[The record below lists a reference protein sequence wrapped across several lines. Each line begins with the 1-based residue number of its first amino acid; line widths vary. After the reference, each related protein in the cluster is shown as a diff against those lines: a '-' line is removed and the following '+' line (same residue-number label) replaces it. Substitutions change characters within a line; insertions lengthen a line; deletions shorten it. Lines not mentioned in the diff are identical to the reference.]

1 MLEAG
6 HDPELD
12 GGVKVYH
19 YAKCSTCRDALKF
32 LDGRGVKYTA
42 VEIEKTPPSKPE
54 LKRMLGFYEGNM
66 RRLFNTSGLVY
77 KEMGLKDKL
86 PLLTESEALDL
97 LSKHGKLVK
106 RPFVLGDDFG
116 LVGFSEKDWDNKF

>member
-1 MLEAG
+1 MLEAD
-6 HDPELD
+6 HHPQLD

-32 LDGRGVKYTA
+32 LDTGGVKYTA
-42 VEIEKTPPSKPE
+42 VEIDKTPPSKSE

-86 PLLTESEALDL
+86 PLLKEGEALDL

-106 RPFVLGDDFG
+106 RPFVLGEDFG
-116 LVGFSEKDWDNKF
+116 LVGFAEKEWAKHF